1 MKLND
6 DMEDELNEDG
16 IFICD
21 YYMLNYYGVLVIFQV
36 CKTRKKSVFLIELA
50 TKIIDNKI
58 MLTDQ
63 VRASKKPLVI
73 RENNVFTKSTYEVK
87 PIRLNGKDLWL
98 PIKIDFGDPIFEEAK
113 KYEPY
118 PAWGYAYAVPMKIEE
133 VVGIYWEMP
142 EKLETKKR
150 NLAKRIA
157 NLA

>member
-1 MKLND
+1 MT
-6 DMEDELNEDG
+6 DELNEDG

-21 YYMLNYYGVLVIFQV
+21 YYMLDYYGVLVIFQV
-36 CKTRKKSVFLIELA
+36 CKTRKKSVYLIELA

-63 VRASKKPLVI
+63 IKASKKPLVI
-73 RENNVFTKSTYEVK
+73 RENNVFTKSTYEVT

-98 PIKIDFGDPIFEEAK
+98 PIKIDFGDPIFLEAK

-118 PAWGYAYAVPMKIEE
+118 PAWGYAYALPVKRED

-142 EKLETKKR
+142 EKIENKNRKKTKIV
-150 NLAKRIA
+150 NLA
-157 NLA
+157 